1 MNWIL
6 KASEYLF
13 FIVGV
18 RSLGALFH
26 LYVPKNKH
34 VLIKLTDK

>member
-13 FIVGV
+13 LVGV

-34 VLIKLTDK
+34 VSIKLTDK